1 MKRILFIIGLLMVF
15 FPALQAQENKTL
27 EMAHAAF
34 RQHDYVDAVRY
45 YKKVLRKTNNFESQ
59 KELAFQLG
67 LCYYKMKSY
76 DAAKHWLEDA
86 VGNHIDRMEAYL
98 YLSDILMIEKRYQ
111 QAVSILQKAKSYVK
125 NSSRIDKRISHIH
138 FIQRNILAKHSPVI
152 RRLAALNST
161 TSDYGLAWWG
171 KKLVFASTRQ
181 PKLSRSLDG
190 RTGQGFSKLY
200 YAKKQS
206 GTNQWSVN
214 RMPQAFN
221 TGYNDGT
228 FTFDSIHNTAYWTS
242 CSEHSRHCLIL
253 RSRYSS
259 EKERWLRP
267 EKVNFMISGYNY
279 GHPNLSADATT
290 LYFVSNMPGGY
301 GQNDIWRISRTEG
314 DNWGIPV
321 NLGPE
326 INTSE
331 NELFPQ
337 IVGDSLLF
345 FASDRPG
352 GLGGL
357 DIYYSLKRHL
367 DFSPAKPLP
376 YPMNSPADDFSLLM
390 NPSGRGG
397 YLCSNRQ
404 VKSSD
409 DIYQFDGFPV
419 KVLVEGR
426 IVEKFD
432 GKPISHVMVLF
443 KNASG
448 RSDTVYS
455 SLSGDYQ
462 FLLNAMDDY
471 LISTK
476 KPGYFEE
483 KRTLSTLS
491 HSLINNQ
498 GVVKHLNFYLEKK
511 NYPCSIQGWVKERDK
526 QKPMAGLK
534 VMISSANGFSS
545 YVLTNTK
552 GLYRF
557 DGLKPNTMYTI
568 KTGHRG
574 FFSESRVCSL
584 PKVHQS
590 MVFSKANGY
599 DMDFD
604 LTPIQTKSE
613 VILSNIYYDFDK
625 ASLRA
630 SSKIELN
637 KLASMLRETPGV
649 VIQINAHTDSRGTA
663 AYNLK
668 LSKARAQAVVDYLVS
683 QGINRKRLVAKG
695 WGEAKPLIYNARTDD
710 EFQANRRTSFK
721 ILSLLPAY
729 PTSDGIKLANTQ
741 QPKQNPVH
749 KKTEVKPEL
758 SVPVVSK
765 ALVYRVQ
772 ILSSSKW
779 ISTKYGFAKL
789 KQHLPHV
796 RVYRISI
803 TSRFYRYEIGDRY
816 HLSEAKLL
824 QSQLRKLGY
833 KDCFVVAYNHGR
845 KISTKVAYQKE
856 KGGRR

>member
-1 MKRILFIIGLLMVF
+1 MKRILLIIGLLIVF

-45 YKKVLRKTNNFESQ
+45 YKKVLRKTNDFESQ

-76 DAAKHWLEDA
+76 DAAKHWFEDA
-86 VGNHIDRMEAYL
+86 IGNHIDRMEAYL
-98 YLSDILMIEKRYQ
+98 YLSDILMIEKQYQ
-111 QAVSILQKAKSYVK
+111 QAVSILQKAKSFGK
-125 NSSRIDKRISHIH
+125 NLSRIDERISHIH
-138 FIQRNILAKHSPVI
+138 FIQRNLLAKHSPVI
-152 RRLAALNST
+152 RPLEALNST

-181 PKLSRSLDG
+181 SKLSRSLDG

-214 RMPQAFN
+214 RMPQTFN

-228 FTFDSIHNTAYWTS
+228 FTFDPVRKIAYWTS
-242 CSEHSRHCLIL
+242 CSEHSRHCLIVQ
-253 RSRYSS
+253 SRYST

-267 EKVNFMISGYNY
+267 EKVSFMISGYNY
-279 GHPNLSADATT
+279 GHPNLSTDAAT

-301 GQNDIWRISRTEG
+301 GQNDIWRISRTDGE
-314 DNWGIPV
+314 NWGIPV

-326 INTSE
+326 VNTSE

-357 DIYYSLKRHL
+357 DIYYSMKKHL
-367 DFSPAKPLP
+367 DFSEAKPLP

-426 IVEKFD
+426 IVGKFD
-432 GKPISHVMVLF
+432 GKPVSQVMVLF
-443 KNASG
+443 KNALG
-448 RSDTVYS
+448 RRDTVYT

-471 LISTK
+471 LISIK

-511 NYPCSIQGWVKERDK
+511 NYPCAIQGWVKQRDN

-534 VMISSANGFSS
+534 VMISSGNGFSS
-545 YVLTNTK
+545 YVLTNAK

-557 DGLKPNTMYTI
+557 DGLKPGTMYTI
-568 KTGHRG
+568 KTGRPG
-574 FFSESRVCSL
+574 FFSESRVCTL
-584 PKVHQS
+584 PKVHKS

-649 VIQINAHTDSRGTA
+649 VIQINAHTDSRGGA

-683 QGINRKRLVAKG
+683 QGINPKRLVAKG
-695 WGEAKPLIYNARTDD
+695 WGEAQPLIPNARTDD

-721 ILSLLPAY
+721 ILSLRPAY
-729 PTSDGIKLANTQ
+729 PTSNKIKPASTLKS
-741 QPKQNPVH
+741 KQDAVH
-749 KKTEVKPEL
+749 KKTVGKPRL
-758 SVPVVSK
+758 SVPAVSK

-789 KQHLPHV
+789 KQHLPHI
-796 RVYRISI
+796 RVYRIS
-803 TSRFYRYEIGDRY
+803 SARFYKYEIGDRY